1 MTNVIFTIAP
11 IWEWIITNRFE
22 IERLINNWIEKRR

>member
-1 MTNVIFTIAP
+1 MINIIAP

-22 IERLINNWIEKRR
+22 IERLINNLINRRR